1 MLAKLETYHESLLAD
16 SDSLSYY
23 ISNDLPSQIPE
34 RYKEVQGRINI
45 KGESEKS
52 ESSEEAERTNWT
64 SFLFLSY
71 SYIAIL
77 LIILFYMKMIKRF

>member
-1 MLAKLETYHESLLAD
+1 MLAKLETYNESLLAD

-23 ISNDLPSQIPE
+23 ISNDLGGQIPE

-45 KGESEKS
+45 KGGSERS
-52 ESSEEAERTNWT
+52 NWN

-71 SYIAIL
+71 FYIAIL